1 MNSFST
7 PISKQPAILINS
19 ATSPLP
25 SSSDDLLLD
34 SDYERAVEDDSN
46 EQDPICGG
54 LCRRISKLPASARA
68 FLLFIVVGSVVGLF
82 VGLLLGPAQ
91 ESQDSSN
98 TSGTGGFPV
107 VLNTWFEGSTTTAWN
122 LLSNGSAALDA
133 VEAGCQF
140 CEDARCDGTVGWG
153 GSPDTTGETTLDALI
168 MDGVTLDVGAVSYL
182 RRVRHAISAARKVLH
197 YSTHTILSG
206 DGATNFSLMMGLEEQ
221 DSHSPESIKSYSDW
235 VNASCQP
242 NYFLNVQGQSTSCPP
257 YLPIPTP
264 TYTPV
269 ASPSSS
275 SSSSSLM
282 SDSVRNMNKRSVNIR
297 QRPVPATRRDHDTVG
312 MCAIDIAGN
321 IAAGVSSN
329 GANHKI
335 SGRVGDAPIVGAGG
349 YASNEGGCAAATGDG
364 DITMRFLPAYQ
375 AVENMRLG
383 MDPTAACTDAVKR
396 IEKYYPKFELGL
408 LCVDTQGRYGAA
420 SHGWTFTFC
429 AASNNTSGVT
439 VCTQV
444 KAMDA

>member
-1 MNSFST
+1 MNYST
-7 PISKQPAILINS
+7 PLSKPSHGATLLINTPS
-19 ATSPLP
+19 SPLP
-25 SSSDDLLLD
+25 TSSNDLLLD
-34 SDYERAVEDDSN
+34 SEYERAVED
-46 EQDPICGG
+46 EQDPVCGG
-54 LCRRISKLPASARA
+54 ICYRISTLPASARA
-68 FLLFIVVGSVVGLF
+68 FLLFIVVGGVVGLF

-91 ESQDSSN
+91 ESQDTSN
-98 TSGTGGFPV
+98 AGGSGGFPV
-107 VLNTWFEGSTTTAWN
+107 VLNTWFEGSTTTAWY

-133 VEAGCQF
+133 VEAGCQY

-197 YSTHTILSG
+197 YSSHTILSG

-221 DSHSPESIKSYSDW
+221 DSHSQESISSYNNW

-242 NYFLNVQGQSTSCPP
+242 NYFLNVEGQNTSCPP

-269 ASPSSS
+269 ATK
-275 SSSSSLM
+275 SSL
-282 SDSVRNMNKRSVNIR
+282 SYDINKESQSRNSKKTTVNTR
-297 QRPVPATRRDHDTVG
+297 QRPVPASKKDHDTVG

-335 SGRVGDAPIVGAGG
+335 AGRVGDAPIVGAGG
-349 YASNEGGCAAATGDG
+349 YASNDGGCAAATGDG

-375 AVENMRLG
+375 AVENMRRG
-383 MDPTAACTDAVKR
+383 MDPTAACIDAVKR

-408 LCVDTQGRYGAA
+408 ICVDTQGRYGAA
-420 SHGWTFTFC
+420 SHGWTFTYC

-439 VCTQV
+439 VCTKV
-444 KAMDA
+444 NPMDA